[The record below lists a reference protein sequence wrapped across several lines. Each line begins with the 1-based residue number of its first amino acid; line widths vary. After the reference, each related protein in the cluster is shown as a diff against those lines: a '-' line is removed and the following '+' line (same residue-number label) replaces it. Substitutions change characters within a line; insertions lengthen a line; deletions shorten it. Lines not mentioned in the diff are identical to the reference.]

1 MGAKHLKHK
10 PARDTGD
17 LNHSNAE
24 DLSHINEYL
33 HIIKI
38 ILVEG
43 DKGLIKSD
51 EGREGGDRN

>member
-1 MGAKHLKHK
+1 MGAKPLNHK
-10 PARDTGD
+10 LARDSGD
-17 LNHSNAE
+17 LNHNNAE
-24 DLSHINEYL
+24 DLSHINDYL